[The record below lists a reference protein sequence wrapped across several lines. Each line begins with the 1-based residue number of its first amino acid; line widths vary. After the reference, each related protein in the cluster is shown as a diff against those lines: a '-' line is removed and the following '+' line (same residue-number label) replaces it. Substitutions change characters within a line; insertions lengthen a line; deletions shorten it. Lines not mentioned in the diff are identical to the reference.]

1 MDRHF
6 VFVNV
11 GADGHV
17 NPTVALVDELVR
29 RGDRVS
35 YVVNE
40 RLAPRLAAVGAEPI
54 GLPFTAPP
62 ALDGPVQPD
71 VVIQAVLSEVENTFP
86 VLLDRFD
93 QERPDAVCYDR
104 TALAGMALADK
115 LDAPGI
121 ALVPT
126 FARDEHVTPYPQEF
140 TSPSSDP
147 NQPVAEEYLRRVREF
162 QTTYGLS
169 DRLQRALDTPA
180 PLNLVFLP
188 RWFQVAGQSFDERF
202 CFLGPALG
210 PRAGESWQPARPGR
224 PLLFI
229 SLGTVFSYQAAFYRM
244 CMQAF
249 ADSGWQVAMAVGS
262 HIDPGELG
270 EIPENVEIR
279 AWFPQ
284 PAVLRHATVFLS
296 HAGMNSTMESLY
308 HGVPLVTVPQDV
320 EQEANAARVEELGA
334 GRQLAR
340 ADLTPQL
347 LRETVAT
354 VAADNDI
361 GARAA
366 ACSTALQR
374 YNGPALGADA
384 LENHLA

>member
-1 MDRHF
+1 M
-6 VFVNV
+6 
-11 GADGHV
+11 
-17 NPTVALVDELVR
+17 PLVEELVR

-54 GLPFTAPP
+54 GLPYTAPP

-71 VVIQAVLSEVENTFP
+71 VV
-86 VLLDRFD
+86 
-93 QERPDAVCYDR
+93 
-104 TALAGMALADK
+104 
-115 LDAPGI
+115 
-121 ALVPT
+121 
-126 FARDEHVTPYPQEF
+126 
-140 TSPSSDP
+140 
-147 NQPVAEEYLRRVREF
+147 
-162 QTTYGLS
+162 
-169 DRLQRALDTPA
+169 
-180 PLNLVFLP
+180 
-188 RWFQVAGQSFDERF
+188 
-202 CFLGPALG
+202 
-210 PRAGESWQPARPGR
+210 
-224 PLLFI
+224 
-229 SLGTVFSYQAAFYRM
+229 
-244 CMQAF
+244 
-249 ADSGWQVAMAVGS
+249 
-262 HIDPGELG
+262 
-270 EIPENVEIR
+270 ENVEIR

-284 PAVLRHATVFLS
+284 PAVLRRATVFLS

-354 VAADNDI
+354 VVADDDI

-366 ACSTALQR
+366 TCSTALQR
-374 YNGPALGADA
+374 CNGPALGADA